1 MENILAVSH
10 LGVTVQD
17 IDFIENTSQGIRKT
31 SSLRLFMDLQK
42 GSDPR
47 SLPRYRDSWG
57 TIERRGGQ

>member
-10 LGVTVQD
+10 LGVTVQE

-47 SLPRYRDSWG
+47 RLPGYQD
-57 TIERRGGQ
+57 